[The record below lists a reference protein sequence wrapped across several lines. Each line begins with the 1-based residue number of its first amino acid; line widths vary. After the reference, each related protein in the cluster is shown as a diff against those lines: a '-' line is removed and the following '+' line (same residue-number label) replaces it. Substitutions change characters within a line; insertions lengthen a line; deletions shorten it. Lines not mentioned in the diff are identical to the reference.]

1 MSKNDPSYEY
11 IESPFVLSRREFI
24 AIGGIIVALLAL
36 PAVWVRSALI
46 NRNHHIQARTKGLYK
61 DDVISKIRQS
71 HENPAV
77 MKLYRDFAGKPL
89 SPVSEELL
97 HTKYVNR
104 TKALA

>member
-24 AIGGIIVALLAL
+24 AVGGVIVALLAL

-46 NRNHHIQARTKGLYK
+46 NRNYHIQARTKGLYR
-61 DDVISKIRQS
+61 DDVTSKIRLS

-104 TKALA
+104 MKALS

>member
-1 MSKNDPSYEY
+1 MSKNDPNHEF
-11 IESPFVLSRREFI
+11 IESPFILSRREFI
-24 AIGGIIVALLAL
+24 GIGGIIVALLAL

-46 NRNHHIQARTKGLYK
+46 NRNHHIQARTRGLYK
-61 DDVISKIRQS
+61 DDVTSKIRLS

>member
-1 MSKNDPSYEY
+1 MSKNDSSHEF
-11 IESPFVLSRREFI
+11 IENPFSLSRREFI
-24 AIGGIIVALLAL
+24 AIGGVIVALLAL
-36 PAVWVRSALI
+36 PAIWIRSALI
-46 NRNHHIQARTKGLYK
+46 NRNHHIQARTKGLYQ
-61 DDVISKIRQS
+61 DDATAKIRLS

-104 TKALA
+104 MKALS

>member
-1 MSKNDPSYEY
+1 MSKNDPNHEF
-11 IESPFVLSRREFI
+11 IESPFILSRREFI

-46 NRNHHIQARTKGLYK
+46 NRNQHIQARTRGLYK
-61 DDVISKIRQS
+61 DDVTSKIRLS